1 MGIFLLSKDGIQK
14 GLSVDSESINQ
25 GLKLLGATDKEFP
38 CCCLQCP
45 CVGDPDESE
54 DTVYDTTGGLFSNV
68 EVSTDTTDFSSG
80 FGSIPFGRR
89 FSAQYQSPPVKT
101 GKYETAEEIGDA
113 FRESIFGS
121 FDGIAI
127 KAGYAI
133 CIYTQQYFEGRPFAV
148 VKGPKIVNNIQW
160 IPISQGGSDNATWD
174 EFGLSSI
181 YNGEF
186 PIYFSLSQMRGSTW
200 QNPKS
205 MIICK
210 AERLVTQF
218 GFGRLNGTGPAYTE
232 ASPLID

>member
-45 CVGDPDESE
+45 CVGDPDES
-54 DTVYDTTGGLFSNV
+54 DDVVYDTSGGLFANREINSADDPIN
-68 EVSTDTTDFSSG
+68 EGWGT
-80 FGSIPFGRR
+80 IPFGRR
-89 FSAQYQSPPVKT
+89 LDPGQSPPVKT
-101 GKYETAEEIGDA
+101 GKYETVREIGGS
-113 FRESIFGS
+113 FSESIAGT
-121 FDGIAI
+121 FDAIAI

-133 CIYTQQYFEGRPFAV
+133 CIYSQEYFEGRPFAV
-148 VKGPKIVNNIQW
+148 VKGPKIVNNIQYKNNTRW
-160 IPISQGGSDNATWD
+160 PEYPGVYGGQW
-174 EFGLSSI
+174 
-181 YNGEF
+181 
-186 PIYFSLSQMRGSTW
+186 PIYWSNSEMRNSTW

-218 GFGRLNGTGPAYTE
+218 GFGHLDGTGPTYTE
-232 ASPLID
+232 ASPLIN